1 MLSEI
6 FTHRAIQTIGNILF
20 FLLILV
26 LMVDPG
32 NAILH
37 LKDKIF
43 VCFVGYNIL
52 FLKPDIRYLAF
63 ILPIYLVI
71 AICFVLSTIQQVPID
86 LTYTLAAFKGFAPL
100 ILLLWIPHY
109 NVLKLVTPSIII
121 TSLIILI
128 LYTVIVSVPE
138 LENLLFLYSKEHNEM
153 VMLTRRNWLG
163 VNIFGMYYR
172 SVVTF
177 LPLFFISTYYLFSSE
192 CKSRIKVLLVFVIL
206 FATFLISG
214 TRAMFLTPFAILGVV
229 IWLRFLTKSKARYFL
244 YPIFALVFVMFLIL
258 IIMMATQEG
267 DQSNNIKYGHLVSY
281 ADLFNEQIWYTLWG
295 QGPGSMFYSEG
306 FGRMTA
312 ETEWTYLELVRNYGV
327 FSIVIFFVYIYP
339 LYCCFKFRR
348 DNFMIGMGFTYTIF
362 LLVGGTNPFL
372 LNSQGMT
379 MVWIMYS
386 YLYNND
392 AVHFIKAKDK
402 TLHSE
407 VDAP

>member
-128 LYTVIVSVPE
+128 LYTVI
-138 LENLLFLYSKEHNEM
+138 
-153 VMLTRRNWLG
+153 
-163 VNIFGMYYR
+163 
-172 SVVTF
+172 
-177 LPLFFISTYYLFSSE
+177 
-192 CKSRIKVLLVFVIL
+192 
-206 FATFLISG
+206 
-214 TRAMFLTPFAILGVV
+214 
-229 IWLRFLTKSKARYFL
+229 
-244 YPIFALVFVMFLIL
+244 
-258 IIMMATQEG
+258 
-267 DQSNNIKYGHLVSY
+267 
-281 ADLFNEQIWYTLWG
+281 
-295 QGPGSMFYSEG
+295 
-306 FGRMTA
+306 
-312 ETEWTYLELVRNYGV
+312 
-327 FSIVIFFVYIYP
+327 
-339 LYCCFKFRR
+339 
-348 DNFMIGMGFTYTIF
+348 
-362 LLVGGTNPFL
+362 
-372 LNSQGMT
+372 
-379 MVWIMYS
+379 
-386 YLYNND
+386 
-392 AVHFIKAKDK
+392 
-402 TLHSE
+402 
-407 VDAP
+407 